1 MVSWQAMRRRDF
13 LFAASGLSAAAPAL
27 AQLVHSRISY
37 PDYSR
42 CLPDYLR
49 RLATEAYEKRNAA
62 LAKLT
67 SAESIRARQQ
77 WVRET
82 FWKLTGGEPDRTP
95 LNIRTVGEFDRRVYR
110 VEKLV
115 YESRPGLHITAN
127 LYIPKQGARP
137 YPGVLFQMG
146 HALNGKASPFYQ
158 YCCQGLASLGFLVL
172 AFDPMG
178 QGERTYYPEPR
189 GTRTRLSSADDEHTK
204 PGKQLLLVGDTSTRF
219 QTWDA
224 VRSLDVLAA
233 HPLVDPKRLASTGNS
248 GGGTLTMMLAAVDER
263 LACAAPACPNTENHA
278 CANFNAPGST
288 DDAEQNFIGG
298 GPAGFDR
305 WDTLW
310 PMAPKPLLIMVS
322 GKDFAGT
329 YSPRYI
335 ENGREEFGK
344 LWRAYQVMGKPEALG
359 WYETPQ
365 PHGLSYDLRM
375 QIYNWFRRWLQ
386 GESSPL
392 AREPEV
398 RVEPEE
404 MLWATK
410 SGNVVRELDGKTPLT
425 LARGRA
431 EALVKPKGGIEGLL
445 GVGMDVQWGAAIR
458 LGTAKSRVC
467 DVLALDAPSEPEVR
481 VPAWVFI
488 PHELSADARILMMVE
503 PQGRNVRWAEDGL
516 YQALAARGL
525 IVCATDVRGVGDL
538 TPEFPRGAARSSRSH
553 QEEEHYAWASL
564 MLGRP
569 LVGQRVKDLLA
580 VIEGLA
586 QWPEAKGRRFLLAA
600 LGKMCVPA
608 LLAAAMNARITGLYL
623 ARGLKSYRS
632 LLDGEDYEEPLANF
646 LPNVLEHFDLPE
658 MEAKLGIV
666 TRNDRWD
673 ADSLAAFAWQK

>member
-1 MVSWQAMRRRDF
+1 MGSA
-13 LFAASGLSAAAPAL
+13 LPGLRAAL
-27 AQLVHSRISY
+27 AQAVDSRIPY

-49 RLATEAYEKRNAA
+49 RLAKEAYERRNAA
-62 LAKLT
+62 IAKLT

-95 LNIRTVGEFDRRVYR
+95 LNIRTTGEFERRAYR
-110 VEKLV
+110 VEKLI

-146 HALNGKASPFYQ
+146 HAENGKASPFYQ
-158 YCCQGLASLGFLVL
+158 YCCQGLASLGFVVL

-178 QGERTYYPEPR
+178 QGERTYYPEPS

-204 PGKQLLLVGDTSTRF
+204 AGKQLLLTGDTSTRF

-233 HPLVDPKRLASTGNS
+233 HPLVDPGRLASTGNS

-278 CANFNAPGST
+278 CADFNPPGST

-310 PMAPKPLLIMVS
+310 PMAPKPLLMLVS
-322 GKDFAGT
+322 GKDYAGT

-344 LWRAYQVMGKPEALG
+344 LRRAYEALGRPEAIG

-375 QIYNWFRRWLQ
+375 QIYNWFRRWMQ
-386 GESSPL
+386 GASDPL
-392 AREPEV
+392 EQEPAV
-398 RVEPEE
+398 GAEPDE

-410 SGNVVRELDGKTPLT
+410 TGNVVRDLGGKTPFV
-425 LARGRA
+425 LARERADAPGR
-431 EALVKPKGGIEGLL
+431 PKGGIEELL
-445 GVGMDVQWGAAIR
+445 GAGMGAQWAAASR

-467 DVLALDAPSEPEVR
+467 DVVALDVRSELEVR
-481 VPAWVFI
+481 APAWVYI
-488 PHELSADARILMMVE
+488 PHRLSAEGPVLTIVE
-503 PQGRNVRWAEDGL
+503 PQGRNSRWAEGGL
-516 YQALAARGL
+516 YQELAAGGL
-525 IVCATDVRGVGDL
+525 MVCAADVRGAGDL
-538 TPEFPRGAARSSRSH
+538 TPEFPRGAARHARSH

-586 QWPEAKGRRFLLAA
+586 QWPEARGRRFLVAA

-608 LLAAAMNARITGLYL
+608 LLSAAMNARIAGVYL

-632 LLDGEDYEEPLANF
+632 LLDSEDYEEPLANF

-658 MEAKLGIV
+658 IEAKLGMV
-666 TRNDRWD
+666 TRNDKWD
-673 ADSLAAFAWQK
+673 ADSLLAFARQVK